1 MPVRFTPIANKQ
13 KWAGAAWIIECEE
26 TLADLVARVALGQ
39 SRHVAKIL
47 KDTGCEGVVPS
58 QTAFAGARKILSVK
72 ADEKT
77 YHRDGWLFQV
87 ISWIAAHRQ
96 SPEDLIR
103 PPQMIKADKGFDGIH
118 VRFTHTEGRVATVI
132 VCEEKATTKPR
143 GKITS
148 QVWPEFES
156 LEAGERDNELVAV
169 VTELLAVNSFTDEAD
184 RIVADILWKDARSY
198 RVSVTG
204 NKEHCSPDGLKKLF
218 KGYED
223 KVSGDLARRRAEVL
237 ELDDIRGWLSALA
250 DKALAKLDAME
261 AGHVR

>member
-1 MPVRFTPIANKQ
+1 MPVRFTPIANKD
-13 KWAGAAWIIECEE
+13 KWAGTAWVIECED

-39 SRHVAKIL
+39 SRHVARIL
-47 KDTGCEGVVPS
+47 KETGCDDIIPHE
-58 QTAFAGARKILSVK
+58 TAFAGARRKLRVEAGK
-72 ADEKT
+72 KP

-96 SPEDLIR
+96 SPDDLIR
-103 PPQMIKADKGFDGIH
+103 APQMIHADKGFDGIH
-118 VRFTHTEGRVATVI
+118 VRFVHAQSHVATVI
-132 VCEEKATTKPR
+132 ICEEKATTKPR

-169 VTELLAVNSFTDEAD
+169 VSELLAVNGLADEAD
-184 RIVADILWKDARSY
+184 RIVADILWQDARSY

-204 NKEHCSPDGLKKLF
+204 TEEHCSTDGLKKLF
-218 KGYED
+218 KGYEE

-237 ELDDIRGWLSALA
+237 QLHDIRGWLNGLA
-250 DKALAKLDAME
+250 DMALAKLDAME
-261 AGHVR
+261 TADV